1 VRARHS
7 KSMHPWIVA
16 VFVLILVG
24 LAGCAEEIEVVD
36 TTPPA
41 SSTEPSVSPLAADP
55 GRHDLAILGV
65 DFDPPLDYQQLIL
78 RKQSIALLVVI
89 ENAGTVTERDLV
101 VEAQLTTPEDKDL
114 ILTRQA
120 TVTSIAP
127 GEIQI
132 VQFDPLTKIP
142 YHDTFYLEVSIT
154 PVEGESESTNN
165 HKAFEIQIH
174 RD

>member
-1 VRARHS
+1 MQGEHS
-7 KSMHPWIVA
+7 KSMRPWIVA
-16 VFVLILVG
+16 VLVLILVG
-24 LAGCAEEIEVVD
+24 LGGCAEVTVVD

-41 SSTEPSVSPLAADP
+41 DSAETLASPIAADP
-55 GRHDLAILGV
+55 SRHDLAILGL

-89 ENAGTVTERDLV
+89 ENAGTATERDLV

-114 ILTRQA
+114 MLTRQA

-142 YHDTFYLEVSIT
+142 YHTTFYLEVSIV
-154 PVEGESESTNN
+154 PAEGESDTTNN
-165 HKAFEIQIH
+165 QKAFEILIQ